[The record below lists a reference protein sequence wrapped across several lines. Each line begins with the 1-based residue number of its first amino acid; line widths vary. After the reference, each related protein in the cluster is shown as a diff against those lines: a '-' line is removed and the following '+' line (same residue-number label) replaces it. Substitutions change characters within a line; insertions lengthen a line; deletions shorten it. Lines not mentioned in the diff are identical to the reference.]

1 MVSRRAFTNDSSQR
15 PCPAL
20 GNLYLSSCPGK
31 KGEAHVIVGF
41 EDDFTHD
48 VL

>member
-1 MVSRRAFTNDSSQR
+1 MVSRRVFANDSSQR

-31 KGEAHVIVGF
+31 KGEAHVIVVYEHGF
-41 EDDFTHD
+41 TNG